1 MNDSNK
7 TENLTNSNIN
17 ININKIPNNENN
29 YPIAKKKEENYEK
42 PHGNISPKIASFNIA
57 NSILGAGILSLPISI
72 RYLGII
78 IGLIFF
84 FIIGYETLLT
94 VSFLIQSQE
103 VTKKTS
109 YAEITKEVLGNKG
122 YLIILIMIILNN
134 FGLCCAYFRIF
145 GETMKNIL
153 SAFVSEDSFFVT
165 NYHNFFYIL
174 IIFILMGIVIFN
186 DTLEGM
192 ENVSFIGIFGILIF
206 VITLIII
213 YIYKIIY
220 NLTLPK
226 FTFSL
231 FIWKNDI
238 SQLLSSLP
246 TVILS
251 YSFQFNVFAVYFTL
265 KKPNQKQM
273 MVTSGIGVIFCFF
286 IYSITGVIGYLMYGE
301 ELNDTILNMM
311 FNDMITYKDQH
322 SFLKSVLI
330 ISNIGFLMCSTTGIP
345 LMFFALKK
353 NFFLLILLFYKLTG
367 RNDKIKIKEIK
378 GKELENMDND
388 NNNDNNNINNN
399 NIIGNSIEK
408 TIENSISSNENKTE
422 IFELKFST
430 QIKSDDDNNIIEELE
445 MENSTKF
452 IIIIILYI
460 IIGGITIIIPGLK
473 VLFSLVGC
481 TAANTISFIFPGLIF
496 YVLIKNDKIHDSPI
510 LPFCI
515 FVIGCFLFVFCLNCE
530 IYILFF
536 K

>member
-1 MNDSNK
+1 
-7 TENLTNSNIN
+7 
-17 ININKIPNNENN
+17 
-29 YPIAKKKEENYEK
+29 
-42 PHGNISPKIASFNIA
+42 
-57 NSILGAGILSLPISI
+57 
-72 RYLGII
+72 
-78 IGLIFF
+78 
-84 FIIGYETLLT
+84 
-94 VSFLIQSQE
+94 
-103 VTKKTS
+103 
-109 YAEITKEVLGNKG
+109 
-122 YLIILIMIILNN
+122 
-134 FGLCCAYFRIF
+134 
-145 GETMKNIL
+145 
-153 SAFVSEDSFFVT
+153 
-165 NYHNFFYIL
+165 
-174 IIFILMGIVIFN
+174 
-186 DTLEGM
+186 
-192 ENVSFIGIFGILIF
+192 
-206 VITLIII
+206 
-213 YIYKIIY
+213 
-220 NLTLPK
+220 
-226 FTFSL
+226 
-231 FIWKNDI
+231 
-238 SQLLSSLP
+238 
-246 TVILS
+246 
-251 YSFQFNVFAVYFTL
+251 
-265 KKPNQKQM
+265 
-273 MVTSGIGVIFCFF
+273 
-286 IYSITGVIGYLMYGE
+286 MYGE

-322 SFLKSVLI
+322 SFLKWVLI

-388 NNNDNNNINNN
+388 NNNNDNNNINNN